1 MFEVNLLAHL
11 YTGHFIMST
20 VAAAEASFSITAP
33 NYLSNGPFFP
43 FSCSFYYAFLRCWAS
58 LVATSLSLLSISF
71 FRRFLGLNS
80 VFDSRLSFSVGVAD
94 SRKGLKLRTL
104 SHCFVGKVTE
114 TGCFSLLLE
123 ALAPD
128 CGGACPFWMLSKT
141 FQVFHSNHR
150 GQRRRH
156 RKV

>member
-1 MFEVNLLAHL
+1 MNLLAHL

-104 SHCFVGKVTE
+104 SHCFVGSVTL
-114 TGCFSLLLE
+114 TGYLTFDD
-123 ALAPD
+123 APFAPLAPPF
-128 CGGACPFWMLSKT
+128 GAELLSCFPPLGPF
-141 FQVFHSNHR
+141 
-150 GQRRRH
+150 
-156 RKV
+156 